1 MNIQNLL
8 NYSNQILN
16 KSLINSAKLDSEILL
31 QNVMKKDKKYLILN
45 FQKKIKE
52 TEIELFKS
60 LVNRRK
66 KGEPI
71 SYIIKRKEFWKENF
85 FINKNV
91 LIPRPDTETLVEQ
104 ILKIY
109 DKNSKKK
116 VLDIGIGSGC
126 ILLSLLKE
134 RKNFFGIG
142 IDISKKALN
151 VANFN
156 AKVHQLSNR
165 VKFYNSDVDK
175 FLLGKY
181 DLIVS
186 NPPYIKKHK
195 LKYLDNGVVGFEP
208 RIALDGGHDG
218 YSKIKKVISKASS
231 LIKRNGKF
239 ILEIGFD
246 QKKVVLNIL
255 KKNCFYVNKVHKDYG
270 NNDRC
275 IISTKI

>member
-8 NYSNQILN
+8 NYSSKILN
-16 KSLINSAKLDSEILL
+16 KSSICSAKLDSEILL
-31 QNVMKKDKKYLILN
+31 QNVIQKDKRYLILN
-45 FQKKIKE
+45 SQKEIKKTKIK
-52 TEIELFKS
+52 LFKN
-60 LVNRRK
+60 LINRRK

-85 FINKNV
+85 FVNKHV
-91 LIPRPDTETLVEQ
+91 LIPRPDSEILVEQ

-116 VLDIGIGSGC
+116 VLDIGTGSGC

-142 IDISKKALN
+142 IDISKNALN
-151 VANFN
+151 VATFN

-165 VKFYNSDVDK
+165 VKFYNSGVDK
-175 FLLGKY
+175 FLLDKY

-186 NPPYIKKHK
+186 NPPYIKKCK
-195 LKYLDNGVVGFEP
+195 LKYLDRGIVGYEP
-208 RIALDGGHDG
+208 RIALDGGHSG
-218 YSKIKKVISKASS
+218 YSKITEVINRSSS

-239 ILEIGFD
+239 ILEMGFD

-255 KKNCFYVNKVHKDYG
+255 KKNGFYVNKVYKDYG

>member
-52 TEIELFKS
+52 IEIELFKS

>member
-16 KSLINSAKLDSEILL
+16 KSLISSAKLDSEILL

-52 TEIELFKS
+52 IEIELFKS
-60 LVNRRK
+60 LVHRRK

-218 YSKIKKVISKASS
+218 YSKIKKIINKASS

>member
-52 TEIELFKS
+52 IEIKLFKS